1 MSISFQINWFFL
13 AAFTMILVGYTIFIY
28 RTTIPEISKP
38 KKILLTFLRITVL
51 VLLFLLIFEPLLR
64 IEKNKIIQ
72 PIHYFFVDNSKSLNQ
87 FEDKTPLISNSFL
100 NELKKLP
107 SNSFRLFSFGSKV
120 SDELKPDSIHFSFTE
135 PGTNLSKIFE
145 SLQEKENI
153 SSVTILSDGI
163 FTEGSNPQYL
173 AEKLNVAV
181 FAVGVGDSTTKKDLS
196 IQKILS
202 NEYLYAGINTQFWV
216 SVFQTG
222 YRNSKATLSL
232 LEDNSLQEVKEISF
246 TDNEQQNV
254 EFAYKPKTPGEKK
267 ISFVLSPLP
276 GEYSTE
282 NNRKSLFVKI
292 LDSKLS
298 VVLLAGAPSADVTFI
313 KNSLQADTNNAVQSF
328 TQITSSQF
336 LEKKSPEGAID
347 KADILY
353 LVNFPTSQTS
363 NQLIE
368 KVAKLINEKSLPYFF
383 LLTSSVDPVKLRL
396 LQNELPFIINRTDKG
411 VVEVQPAIPDEM
423 LRNTLLQFG
432 SKNILGQW
440 NNLPPVSK
448 PNWEITAKPEC
459 EILAK
464 TKINN
469 ITLNSPLM
477 ITKRLGSKRSIAVLA
492 GDIWKWKLQ
501 KATEQ
506 LDLFDRFLANGTKWL
521 RAVDQKKQVSL
532 STNKKFYSLG
542 EKIHFTAEI
551 YDESFNQ
558 VNDAEIKCSIKN
570 KEIDL
575 PVSFSSVGNGL
586 YEGEITEIGK
596 GDYNFSGNAFLNNKS
611 LGKDGGRFSV
621 GDIDYEL
628 QNTTMNSDLLNLLAL
643 ETKGKFFYNSYKGL
657 FAKLNEISNNSSK
670 NKIEVNEYRLWSS
683 ETMLVI
689 LVFLFAAEWFLRKR
703 EGLL

>member
-1 MSISFQINWFFL
+1 MNISFQINWVLL
-13 AAFTMILVGYTIFIY
+13 AAFTLILVGYTIFIY
-28 RTTIPEISKP
+28 RTTIPVISKP
-38 KKILLTFLRITVL
+38 KKILLTLLRITVL
-51 VLLFLLIFEPLLR
+51 VLLFLLIFEPLLK
-64 IEKNKIIQ
+64 IEKNRIIQ
-72 PIHYFFVDNSKSLNQ
+72 PIHYFFVDNSKSLKQ

-107 SNSFRLFSFGSKV
+107 PGSFRLFSFGSKV
-120 SDELKPDSIHFSFTE
+120 SDELKPDSAHFSFIE

-145 SLQEKENI
+145 SLQEMENI

-173 AEKLNVAV
+173 AEKLNVPV

-202 NEYLYAGINTQFWV
+202 NEYLYVGTNTQFFV
-216 SVFQTG
+216 SVLQNG
-222 YRNSKATLSL
+222 YSSSKATLSL

-246 TDNEQQNV
+246 TNNELQNV
-254 EFAYKPKTPGEKK
+254 EFAYKPKTSGEKK
-267 ISFVLSPLP
+267 ISFVLSPLQ

-282 NNRKSLFVKI
+282 NNRQSLFVKI
-292 LDSKLS
+292 LDNKLS

-313 KNSLQADTNNAVQSF
+313 KNSLQADTNNAIQSF

-336 LEKKSPEGAID
+336 LEKKSPEIAID

-368 KVAKLINEKSLPYFF
+368 KVAKLIKEKSLPYFF

-396 LQNELPFIINRTDKG
+396 LQNELPFSINRTDKG
-411 VVEVQPAIPDEM
+411 VVEVQPVIPDEM

-432 SKNILGQW
+432 SKNILEQW

-448 PNWEITAKPEC
+448 PNWQITAKPEC
-459 EILAK
+459 EIIAK

-469 ITLNSPLM
+469 ITLNSPL
-477 ITKRLGSKRSIAVLA
+477 IISKRLGSKRTLAVLA

-506 LDLFDRFLANGTKWL
+506 LDLFDRFLSNGTKWL
-521 RAVDQKKQVSL
+521 RAVEQKKQVTI
-532 STNKKFYSLG
+532 STNKKFYSVG
-542 EKIHFTAEI
+542 EKVYFTAEI

-558 VNDAEIKCSIKN
+558 VNDAEIKCSIMN
-570 KEIDL
+570 KENDI

-586 YEGEITEIGK
+586 YEGEITEIAK
-596 GDYNFSGNAFLNNKS
+596 GDYNFSGEAFLDKKS

-628 QNTTMNSDLLNLLAL
+628 QNTTMNIDLLKLLAK
-643 ETKGKFFYNSYKGL
+643 ETKGNFFYNSYGAL

-683 ETMLVI
+683 ETLLVI